1 MKTTRFLTT
10 PFSAQQR
17 QQGMTLIEIII
28 VVALLGTLMAIL
40 VNNLLAPQQE
50 AQRDQAKLQMAAVSQ
65 PLNMYRVHHNKYP
78 TTAQGLD
85 ALVAN
90 PGDDKSWRGPYTE
103 ENKLTDPWGK
113 KFDYESDGRQFKM
126 TSSGPDGEVG
136 TPDDVIYPEP
146 AGEKPAAAGESQ
158 GSN

>member
-1 MKTTRFLTT
+1 MKLTAFLKT
-10 PFSAQQR
+10 PFRGQKR
-17 QQGMTLIEIII
+17 EQGMTLIEIII

-40 VNNLLAPQQE
+40 VNNLLKPQQE
-50 AQRDQAKLQMAAVSQ
+50 AQRDEAKLQMSSISQ

-78 TTAQGLD
+78 TTAQGLE
-85 ALVAN
+85 ALITN

-126 TSSGPDGEVG
+126 TSSGPDGEAG
-136 TPDDVIYPEP
+136 TADDVIYPD
-146 AGEKPAAAGESQ
+146 ATGGKPAAESAPQ